1 MAARR
6 DRFSWDHPV
15 LITFLIIAVVAAMSL
30 AAEVLKPLA
39 LAVLLSFALAPVARF
54 LEHRGLPRFPAVAL
68 TVVLS
73 LGLLGG
79 VCYVVGQQLVGLA
92 EELPRNQERIVAK
105 IRSMRPAPNRKLERV
120 QEAGKQIAEEIA
132 TQPKVDNVSN
142 VRVVNESTWHEKL
155 GSAVGAPL
163 EYLGTGAFVL
173 ILVLFIMMNREDLRD
188 RIIQLFGQRRLT
200 LTTRTLD
207 EADQRI
213 SRYLAT
219 FALVNSTYGVIIGIG
234 LWAFGVKYAILWGF
248 LAAVF
253 RFIPYVGPAAAFALP
268 LVYSIATAE
277 TWRQPLEVVALF
289 GVIEALANS
298 FLEPI
303 IYGKTT
309 GVSAL
314 GLLVAAMFWT
324 WLWGMLGLLL
334 STPMTVCLAVLGK
347 YVPSLSFFATL
358 LGEEAELSTAVRFY
372 QRLLALDQ
380 DGATEV
386 VDEELKKKPPAEV
399 FDEVLIP
406 AMSRAERDAARDE
419 LDEREVAFMWRV
431 IGDIVDD
438 VGDQPAAL
446 EPPATAGS
454 KVVGVATNDEADAL
468 VLRMLGRL
476 LAPSG
481 VEFEILGPAETPLK
495 LAERLAEL
503 DPTVAVLSHLPPGG
517 LTPARYLVRRLR
529 ARFPKLPLVVGRWGE
544 SGDSAG
550 AAEGL
555 TEVGATRVVFSLV
568 DARARVLAL
577 IAPEAPTPAVP
588 LPEPAG
594 ASS

>member
-1 MAARR
+1 MASRR

-15 LITFLIIAVVAAMSL
+15 IITFLIIAVVAAMAL

-54 LEHRGLPRFPAVAL
+54 LEHRGLPRFPAVAS

-79 VCYVVGQQLVGLA
+79 VSYVVGQQLFDLA
-92 EELPRNQERIVAK
+92 EELPKNQRRIVDK
-105 IRSMRPAPNRKLERV
+105 IRSMRPAPNKKFEKV

-132 TQPKVDNVSN
+132 TPPKAEDVTN
-142 VRVVNESTWHEKL
+142 VRIVNESTWHERL
-155 GSAVGAPL
+155 GTAVGAPL

-173 ILVLFIMMNREDLRD
+173 ILVLFLMMNRQDLRD

-219 FALVNSTYGVIIGIG
+219 FATVNSTYGLIIGLG

-253 RFIPYVGPAAAFALP
+253 RFIPYVGPAAAFVLP
-268 LVYSIATAE
+268 LAYSIATADG
-277 TWRQPLEVVALF
+277 WRQPLEVAALF
-289 GVIEALANS
+289 GVVETLANS

-303 IYGKTT
+303 IYGRST

-324 WLWGMLGLLL
+324 WLWGILGLLL

-358 LGEEAELSTAVRFY
+358 LGEDSELSPAVRFY

-386 VDEELKKKPPAEV
+386 VDEELKRRPPAEV
-399 FDEVLIP
+399 VDEVLVP
-406 AMSRAERDAARDE
+406 ALSRAERDAAHDE
-419 LDEREVAFMWRV
+419 LDDREIAFIWRV
-431 IGDIVDD
+431 VGDIIDD
-438 VGDQPAAL
+438 VGDLPEGL
-446 EPPATAGS
+446 EPTATAGA

-481 VEFEILGPAETPLK
+481 CAFEILGEADSPLK
-495 LAERLAEL
+495 LAERLTEL
-503 DPTVAVLSHLPPGG
+503 DPAVVVLSHLPPSG

-544 SGDSAG
+544 AGDSAG
-550 AAEGL
+550 AAERL
-555 TEVGATRVVFSLV
+555 VEVGASRVVFSIA
-568 DARARVLAL
+568 DARDRVLTL
-577 IAPEAPTPAVP
+577 IAPETTADGPVP
-588 LPEPAG
+588 QPAG
-594 ASS
+594 AAR